1 MMNFEGYDKLMP
13 PHIKEQLI
21 AWFETGTK
29 PSAFL
34 HRALKNDFVS
44 AVLCAN
50 TEELESIY
58 SVASFIH
65 HQLPAGAWGTR
76 YVVDDWRKARLITP
90 FSIKKEEE
98 YRNGTHQRP
107 DS

>member
-1 MMNFEGYDKLMP
+1 MMNFEGYEKLMP
-13 PHIKEQLI
+13 AHIKEQLI

-76 YVVDDWRKARLITP
+76 YVVEDWSKIRSIKP
-90 FSIKKEEE
+90 FSMKEEQDG
-98 YRNGTHQRP
+98 RDQTTDP
-107 DS
+107 